1 MVIAPIVA
9 SAAVESA
16 TKEDGLV
23 NQAFKI
29 TILIALALAV
39 GTGLYLIYTLTNV
52 FSGLIPAI
60 DNAIGGLNAIISL
73 PGAALSAIFFSLPF
87 GRGIRFFQR

>member
-1 MVIAPIVA
+1 MVIAPVVA
-9 SAAVESA
+9 SAAVQSA

-29 TILIALALAV
+29 TILIGLALAV

-52 FSGLIPAI
+52 FSFPAI
-60 DNAIGGLNAIISL
+60 GKIFGGLNAIISL
-73 PGAALSAIFFSLPF
+73 PGAALSAVFFALPF